1 MFNGI
6 RNLLNKIIIR
16 GYNPAL
22 SDMEKNRIITLNLV
36 CLFGTIVYFLFTVYY
51 FIRDIPDVWIPN
63 SIGIPVVF
71 IIYLFHLLKR
81 PKAARFYAS
90 IVIPCFLMITAI
102 LWGDEVGIEHY
113 IIFTSIITIFIHDG
127 SRTVIILFLTNILFF
142 FSAKVSFHFFEPF
155 LSHPFGQ
162 TVYYLNSGVA
172 FLLIFIFLYNNKKR
186 FEELIEHIKS
196 NNLKLLKSER
206 ELKRVNNAKD
216 KFFSIVAHDL
226 KNPFSILFSL
236 SHLLADKY
244 YTLDE
249 AYKHTIAATIK
260 NSIASCY
267 ELIENLLLW
276 SKSYSGKTEG
286 IKTKVSLSGTIDK
299 AVRLL
304 KPLAESK
311 FIQLETYYSAEPIV
325 LSDENALLTVLR
337 NLIVNAVKFSP
348 PHEAVIITLNKENNR
363 VIVSVIDRGSGISKA
378 DQALLFKI
386 DTDVSK
392 INPGADKGSGIGLI
406 LSKELIKSCGGDIRV
421 ESAPRKGST
430 FSIILPALK

>member
-1 MFNGI
+1 MFGGI
-6 RNLLNKIIIR
+6 RNLFNKIIIR

-36 CLFGTIVYFLFTVYY
+36 CLFGAIVYFLFAVYY
-51 FIRDIPDVWIPN
+51 FIRNIPDVWIPN

-71 IIYLFHLLKR
+71 TIYLFHLLRR

-90 IVIPCFLMITAI
+90 IIIPFFLMVTAI
-102 LWGDEVGIEHY
+102 LWGAEVGIEHY

-127 SRTVIILFLTNILFF
+127 PKTVIILFLTNMLFF
-142 FSAKVSFHFFEPF
+142 FSAKVSFFFFEPF
-155 LSHPFGQ
+155 LSHPFGR
-162 TVYYLNSGVA
+162 TVYYLNSGAA

-186 FEELIEHIKS
+186 IEELIEHIKS
-196 NNLKLLKSER
+196 SNIKLLKSER
-206 ELKRVNNAKD
+206 ELKRANSAKD

-244 YTLDE
+244 YTLDD
-249 AYKHTIAATIK
+249 AYKHTIAAAIK

-276 SKSYSGKTEG
+276 SKSYSEKTKR
-286 IKTKVSLSGTIDK
+286 IKTRVSLSAIIDK

-311 FIQLETYYSAEPIV
+311 HIRLETFYSAEPVV
-325 LSDENALLTVLR
+325 LNDENALLTVLR
-337 NLIVNAVKFSP
+337 NLILNAVKFSP
-348 PHEAVIITLNKENNR
+348 PHETVIIKLKKENNQI
-363 VIVSVIDRGSGISKA
+363 IVSVTDRGSGISKA
-378 DQALLFKI
+378 DQVLLFKI
-386 DTDVSK
+386 DADVSK
-392 INPGADKGSGIGLI
+392 INPTADKGSGIGLI
-406 LSKELIKSCGGDIRV
+406 LSKELIESCGGDIRV

-430 FSIILPALK
+430 FSIILPA